1 MPWNNQS
8 GSDGNGQ
15 GPQRGPWGRGTGSGG
30 SGGGQPPDLEELLRR
45 SQERLRHLIP
55 GGFGFTAGS
64 IAVVALGLLV
74 VWLASGFYIVSQ
86 NEQGVVQRFG
96 AVIARTGPGLNYH
109 LPWPIETV
117 QRPEVTTSN
126 QIDIGYKPA
135 SDSSDTPDDRSSSV
149 EDVPQESLMLTGDEN
164 IVDVNFTV
172 YWVIKDASAYLFN
185 VENPEATIKAV
196 GESAMREVVGQSQV
210 EPIITQDPRLAANV
224 RELMQKTLDRY
235 GAGVTITSVKLQ
247 NAQAPPEVTES
258 YRDVQKAI
266 ADQETARNAAEAY
279 ANKVIPE
286 ARGNASRIVNQAQAY
301 RQQVIAEAEGEAQRF
316 VLVYDEYRK
325 APEVTRRRMYLETM
339 SKVLGPTNKII
350 LDEGAGH
357 NVVPYL
363 PLPALD
369 KNRPESVTVTAPSS
383 TSSAV
388 ASPSVAPAS
397 GAGQ

>member
-45 SQERLRHLIP
+45 SQERLRRILP

-64 IAVVALGLLV
+64 IAVVALGLIV
-74 VWLASGFYIVSQ
+74 VWLASGIYIVTQS
-86 NEQGVVQRFG
+86 EQGVVLRFG
-96 AVIARTGPGLNYH
+96 AVVARTGPGLNYH

-117 QRPEVTTSN
+117 FKPEVTTSN
-126 QIDIGYKPA
+126 QIDIGYKPI
-135 SDSSDTPDDRSSSV
+135 DSSDSNSTDDASRSSSV

-172 YWVIKDASAYLFN
+172 YWVIKDAGAYLFN

-196 GESAMREVVGQSQV
+196 AESAMREVVGQSQV

-235 GAGVTITSVKLQ
+235 GAGVTVTSVKLQ

-286 ARGNASRIVNQAQAY
+286 ARGNASVIVNKAQAY

-316 VLVYDEYRK
+316 VLVYNEYRK

-339 SKVLGPTNKII
+339 SNVLKPVNKII
-350 LDEGAGH
+350 LDDSAGR
-357 NVVPYL
+357 NTVPYL

-369 KNRPESVTVTAPSS
+369 KNRAENVTVMAPSS
-383 TSSAV
+383 TSASA
-388 ASPSVAPAS
+388 APAS
-397 GAGQ
+397 GAAQ

>member
-1 MPWNNQS
+1 MIP
-8 GSDGNGQ
+8 
-15 GPQRGPWGRGTGSGG
+15 TGF
-30 SGGGQPPDLEELLRR
+30 D
-45 SQERLRHLIP
+45 
-55 GGFGFTAGS
+55 FTAGS
-64 IAVVALGLLV
+64 IAVVALGLIV
-74 VWLASGFYIVSQ
+74 IWLFTGVYSVSK
-86 NEQGVVQRFG
+86 NEQGVVLRFG

-109 LPWPIETV
+109 LPWPIEAV
-117 QRPEVTTSN
+117 FKVPVTNSN
-126 QIDIGYKPA
+126 QIDIGYKSA
-135 SDSSDTPDDRSSSV
+135 SDSDTDTDEATRSSSV

-164 IVDVNFTV
+164 IVDVNFNV

-185 VENPEATIKAV
+185 VEDPPATIKAV
-196 GESAMREVVGQSQV
+196 AESAMREVVGQSQV

-235 GAGVTITSVKLQ
+235 GAGVTITSVRLQ
-247 NAQAPPEVTES
+247 NAQAPPDVTES

-286 ARGNASRIVNQAQAY
+286 ARGNASVIVNKAQAY

-316 VLVYDEYRK
+316 VLVYNEYRK
-325 APEVTRRRMYLETM
+325 APEVTRRRMYLETL

-369 KNRPESVTVTAPSS
+369 KTRPDSVTVTAPSS
-383 TSSAV
+383 TSAASSA
-388 ASPSVAPAS
+388 APAS
-397 GAGQ
+397 GAPQ

>member
-45 SQERLRHLIP
+45 SQARLRHLVP

-64 IAVVALGLLV
+64 IAVIALGLLV
-74 VWLASGFYIVSQ
+74 VWLATGFYIVTQS
-86 NEQGVVQRFG
+86 EQGVVLRFG
-96 AVIARTGPGLNYH
+96 AVVARTGPGLNYH

-117 QRPEVTTSN
+117 FKPEVTTSN
-126 QIDIGYKPA
+126 QIDIGYKPIN
-135 SDSSDTPDDRSSSV
+135 SSDTSATDDASRSSSV

-172 YWVIKDASAYLFN
+172 YWVIKDAQAYLFD
-185 VENPEATIKAV
+185 VENPDATIKAV
-196 GESAMREVVGQSQV
+196 AESAMREVVGQSQV
-210 EPIITQDPRLAANV
+210 EPIITQDPRLAARV

-235 GAGVTITSVKLQ
+235 NAGVTITSVKLQ
-247 NAQAPPEVTES
+247 NAQAPPEVTEA

-286 ARGNASRIVNQAQAY
+286 ARGNASVIVNKAQAY

-316 VLVYDEYRK
+316 ILVYDEYRK

-369 KNRPESVTVTAPSS
+369 KGRPESVTVTAPSS
-383 TSSAV
+383 TSA
-388 ASPSVAPAS
+388 APAT
-397 GAGQ
+397 GAAQ

>member
-30 SGGGQPPDLEELLRR
+30 SGGQPPDLEELLRR
-45 SQERLRHLIP
+45 SQERLRRLIP
-55 GGFGFTAGS
+55 TGFDFTAGS
-64 IAVVALGLLV
+64 IAVVALGLIV
-74 VWLASGFYIVSQ
+74 IWLFTGVYSVSK
-86 NEQGVVQRFG
+86 NEQGVVLRFG

-109 LPWPIETV
+109 LPWPIEAV
-117 QRPEVTTSN
+117 FKVPVTNSN
-126 QIDIGYKPA
+126 QIDIGYKSA
-135 SDSSDTPDDRSSSV
+135 SDSDTDTDEATRSSSV

-164 IVDVNFTV
+164 IVDVNFNV

-185 VENPEATIKAV
+185 VEDPPATIKAV
-196 GESAMREVVGQSQV
+196 AESAMREVVGQSQV

-235 GAGVTITSVKLQ
+235 GAGVTITLVRLQ
-247 NAQAPPEVTES
+247 NAQAPPDVTES

-325 APEVTRRRMYLETM
+325 APEVTRRRMYLETL

-369 KNRPESVTVTAPSS
+369 KNRTDSVTVTAPSS
-383 TSSAV
+383 TTS
-388 ASPSVAPAS
+388 ASPGAP
-397 GAGQ
+397 Q

>member
-30 SGGGQPPDLEELLRR
+30 GGSQPPDLEELLRR
-45 SQERLRHLIP
+45 SQERLRRLMP
-55 GGFGFTAGS
+55 GGVGFTGGS
-64 IAVVALGLLV
+64 IAVVALGLVV
-74 VWLASGFYIVSQ
+74 VWLLTGLYIVDQ
-86 NEQGVVQRFG
+86 NEQAVVLRFG
-96 AVIARTGPGLNYH
+96 AVVASEGPGLHYR
-109 LPWPIETV
+109 LPWPIESAPKV
-117 QRPEVTTSN
+117 QVTTSN
-126 QIDIGYKPA
+126 KIDIGYKSA
-135 SDSSDTPDDRSSSV
+135 SDSDSTATDDESRSSSV
-149 EDVPQESLMLTGDEN
+149 EDIPQESLMLTGDEN

-172 YWVIKDASAYLFN
+172 YWVVKDASAFLFN
-185 VENPEATIKAV
+185 VEDPPATIKAV
-196 GESAMREVVGQSQV
+196 AESAMREVVGQSQV

-235 GAGVTITSVKLQ
+235 GAGVTITLVRLQ
-247 NAQAPPEVTES
+247 NAQAPPDVTES

-369 KNRPESVTVTAPSS
+369 KNRTDSVTVTAPSS
-383 TSSAV
+383 TTS
-388 ASPSVAPAS
+388 ASPGAP
-397 GAGQ
+397 Q

>member
-1 MPWNNQS
+1 
-8 GSDGNGQ
+8 
-15 GPQRGPWGRGTGSGG
+15 
-30 SGGGQPPDLEELLRR
+30 
-45 SQERLRHLIP
+45 
-55 GGFGFTAGS
+55 
-64 IAVVALGLLV
+64 
-74 VWLASGFYIVSQ
+74 
-86 NEQGVVQRFG
+86 
-96 AVIARTGPGLNYH
+96 
-109 LPWPIETV
+109 
-117 QRPEVTTSN
+117 
-126 QIDIGYKPA
+126 
-135 SDSSDTPDDRSSSV
+135 V

-172 YWVIKDASAYLFN
+172 YWVIKDAGAYLFN

-196 GESAMREVVGQSQV
+196 AESAMREVVGQSQV

-235 GAGVTITSVKLQ
+235 GAGVTVTSVKLQ

-286 ARGNASRIVNQAQAY
+286 ARGNASVIVNKAQAY

-316 VLVYDEYRK
+316 VLVYNEYRK

-339 SKVLGPTNKII
+339 SNVLKPVNKII
-350 LDEGAGH
+350 LDDSAGR
-357 NVVPYL
+357 NTVPYL

-369 KNRPESVTVTAPSS
+369 KNRAENVTVMAPSS
-383 TSSAV
+383 TSASA
-388 ASPSVAPAS
+388 APAS
-397 GAGQ
+397 GAAQ